1 MFYVGINA
9 ILSKEMLVK
18 KKKKTQTNI
27 KTVMKDSGCK
37 VQGNKKTGK
46 WYF

>member
-18 KKKKTQTNI
+18 KKKKNNI